1 MMESVGAIATSREGG
16 ARENLIGRRLIV
28 IGLNAASWL
37 GLALIMARL
46 VGFGGWSW
54 LQGLILLLFLAGL
67 PWTLLAFWN
76 SVIGFLI
83 LRLTA
88 DPAGYTN
95 PALRATPRD
104 GPIVGRTAICL
115 PVRHEDVARVVAR
128 LEAMVESIEAC
139 RWSHRFAFHLLSDSS
154 RPEIVA
160 AEERAF
166 AALRSRHPRADF
178 LHYRRRP
185 ANIGFK
191 AGNLREF
198 AERTHGSY
206 DFMVVLDADSLMSAS
221 AILRLVRALQ
231 ANPTLGILQTLVV
244 GQPAESAFAR
254 IFQFGMRH
262 GMRTHTVGIAWW
274 QGPSGP
280 YWGHNAIIRLD
291 PFVAHCRLP
300 TLPGRPPLGGAV
312 LSHDQVEAAL
322 MRAAG
327 YDVRVIADEF
337 ESWEENPPSLP
348 AFIVRDLRW
357 CQGNMQYLKLVG
369 RRGFRPMGRFQLINA
384 IMMYLGGPL
393 WLLMLAAGLGL
404 ALVRTGD
411 VVSASPFPTALSFGL
426 YFGML
431 GIGFAPRLLG
441 VLDILLRP
449 RQWARYG
456 GALRLIAGSL
466 ADALFTLLI
475 GPAMMIAQA
484 RFVFGLALGRRVTWE
499 AQKRE
504 GQRVSLREA
513 WRGLWPQM
521 VFGLLLAG
529 TLAIVNPSSL
539 PWAAPTLVACLF
551 AIPFTCATAGA
562 RLSRWMVRHRLCAI
576 PDEYDEAAILRRSA
590 ALTRTAPNSG
600 HLIPQLEQSI
610 STISRD

>member
-1 MMESVGAIATSREGG
+1 
-16 ARENLIGRRLIV
+16 
-28 IGLNAASWL
+28 
-37 GLALIMARL
+37 
-46 VGFGGWSW
+46 
-54 LQGLILLLFLAGL
+54 
-67 PWTLLAFWN
+67 
-76 SVIGFLI
+76 
-83 LRLTA
+83 
-88 DPAGYTN
+88 
-95 PALRATPRD
+95 
-104 GPIVGRTAICL
+104 
-115 PVRHEDVARVVAR
+115 
-128 LEAMVESIEAC
+128 
-139 RWSHRFAFHLLSDSS
+139 
-154 RPEIVA
+154 
-160 AEERAF
+160 
-166 AALRSRHPRADF
+166 
-178 LHYRRRP
+178 
-185 ANIGFK
+185 
-191 AGNLREF
+191 
-198 AERTHGSY
+198 
-206 DFMVVLDADSLMSAS
+206 
-221 AILRLVRALQ
+221 
-231 ANPTLGILQTLVV
+231 
-244 GQPAESAFAR
+244 
-254 IFQFGMRH
+254 
-262 GMRTHTVGIAWW
+262 
-274 QGPSGP
+274 
-280 YWGHNAIIRLD
+280 
-291 PFVAHCRLP
+291 
-300 TLPGRPPLGGAV
+300 
-312 LSHDQVEAAL
+312 

-369 RRGFRPMGRFQLINA
+369 RPGFRPMGRFQLINA

-529 TLAIVNPSSL
+529 TLAIVNPGSL
-539 PWAAPTLVACLF
+539 PWAAPTLAACLF
-551 AIPFTCATAGA
+551 AVPFTCATAGA
-562 RLSRWMVRHRLCAI
+562 RSSRWMVRHRLCAI
-576 PDEYDEAAILRRSA
+576 PDEYDEAAILRRLA

-600 HLIPQLEQSI
+600 HLIPQLKQSI
-610 STISRD
+610 PTISRD